1 MNIMSVRDDFMN
13 KRTKG
18 GGGFMK
24 DFDCRQPVIEF
35 TGNRKAVIYGCKGV
49 AEYGDD
55 VIRVNTGSIM
65 ISFFGKNM
73 ELKSLNTTTLE
84 IGGFIN
90 DVQFT
95 C

>member
-1 MNIMSVRDDFMN
+1 MN
-13 KRTKG
+13 KRNKD
-18 GGGFMK
+18 GGGFLR

-35 TGNRKAVIYGCKGV
+35 TGNRNAVIYG
-49 AEYGDD
+49 ED
-55 VIRVNTGSIM
+55 VIRVNTGSLIV
-65 ISFFGKNM
+65 SFFGKNL

-95 C
+95 Y

>member
-1 MNIMSVRDDFMN
+1 MN
-13 KRTKG
+13 KRNKGEG
-18 GGGFMK
+18 GGGFLR

-35 TGNRKAVIYGCKGV
+35 TGNRSAVIYGCKGV
-49 AEYGDD
+49 AEYGED
-55 VIRVNTGSIM
+55 VIRVNTGSLL
-65 ISFFGKNM
+65 ISLFGKRL

-84 IGGFIN
+84 VCGFIS

>member
-1 MNIMSVRDDFMN
+1 MN
-13 KRTKG
+13 KRNKN
-18 GGGFMK
+18 GGGFLR

-35 TGNRKAVIYGCKGV
+35 TGNRNAVIYGCKGV
-49 AEYGDD
+49 AEYGED
-55 VIRVNTGSIM
+55 VIRVNTGSLI
-65 ISFFGKNM
+65 ISFFGKNL

-95 C
+95 Y